1 MKTKPAGRRSA
12 GSAKRQVVRTD
23 LVGQHLLEIPS
34 LNAGTAY
41 SAADRERFQL
51 HGLLP
56 PVVETLE
63 QQCARCYHA
72 YQRKT
77 DNLERHIYLRALQDN
92 NETLFCA
99 LVTRHLEEMAPV
111 IYTPVVAEGC
121 RHFSHI
127 YRRPRGLFLSYPMR
141 ARMVE
146 MLTNRPN
153 QDVDVIVVTDGER
166 ILGIG
171 DQGAGGMGIPIG
183 KLSLYTLIGGVAPT
197 RTLPITLDVGTNN
210 VEALHDPEYIGW
222 RHERIKGQK
231 YWDFVEQFVRA
242 VERTLPHVLLQWEDF
257 AKDTARPILDLYRDR
272 LCTFNDDIQG
282 TAAVAIGAL
291 FGALKITGTRFRDQ
305 EVVILGAGSA
315 GTGLAEYILTAMKEE
330 GLSDTEGRRR
340 FYLLNSRGLVHSGT
354 TELSEVQRAFAQ
366 DESRVASWKDAKGQI
381 PLAHVI
387 KNTRATILMGLSTRP
402 GMFTRDIVQEMASK
416 VERPIIFPLSN
427 PADKAEAAPAD
438 LIAWTDGRAIVAAGS
453 PFAPVT
459 YGGRVYPI
467 AQCNNFYIFPAI
479 GLAVAASRTH
489 RVTDAMM
496 LAAARALGD
505 LSPALKDR
513 SAPLLPP
520 LDHVKEVAK
529 GVALAA
535 AMEAVRARLAPR
547 VTEDRMRKVIADRFW
562 VPQYPEYRRDGKH

>member
-459 YGGRVYPI
+459 YGGRV
-467 AQCNNFYIFPAI
+467 
-479 GLAVAASRTH
+479 
-489 RVTDAMM
+489 
-496 LAAARALGD
+496 
-505 LSPALKDR
+505 
-513 SAPLLPP
+513 
-520 LDHVKEVAK
+520 
-529 GVALAA
+529 
-535 AMEAVRARLAPR
+535 
-547 VTEDRMRKVIADRFW
+547 
-562 VPQYPEYRRDGKH
+562 